1 MCFVPE
7 KSWLGVA
14 TSQGTAFLASF
25 LNKQWLALLRGLDRV
40 HLRSQPEFGSGT
52 LLASV
57 LFLATTPHC
66 CSQENK
72 CTLDSWAGGLGCSN
86 KQLLSCKG
94 SVDQVYG
101 SMSFPVGKPLCPVK
115 IVTENIHLYQLLSNS
130 TQE

>member
-52 LLASV
+52 LLAFSPV
-57 LFLATTPHC
+57 SSNYPTLLFPREQMYT
-66 CSQENK
+66 
-72 CTLDSWAGGLGCSN
+72 
-86 KQLLSCKG
+86 
-94 SVDQVYG
+94 
-101 SMSFPVGKPLCPVK
+101 
-115 IVTENIHLYQLLSNS
+115 
-130 TQE
+130 